1 MYLTIIIENFTQ
13 LGIHKHKKGIIHA
26 GARACSPRPHRM
38 KRARTEQ
45 DLPPELR
52 SIVRTA
58 SGLDLSAPISTH
70 VQAIKKRHDDQVL
83 TYLKVCALRLS
94 RHACV
99 RH

>member
-1 MYLTIIIENFTQ
+1 
-13 LGIHKHKKGIIHA
+13 
-26 GARACSPRPHRM
+26 M
-38 KRARTEQ
+38 KRARTEN

-52 SIVRTA
+52 SIVRSA
-58 SGLDLSAPISTH
+58 SGLDLSAPIATH
-70 VQAIKKRHDDQVL
+70 VHAIKKRHDDQVL